1 MKVRFFA
8 VLICLCILLP
18 ACGQNQPTPSLE
30 ISSQESTGELLAENQ
45 PETISSAV
53 QNTLC
58 PEYYREEFGGTE
70 TTSCWQPNRPLIVA
84 GFDRD
89 KVSTGLTESGIKIKV
104 DAASTYTYIPYPG
117 SLYTDVVVSTDVK
130 STGVNNHAAVLVCR
144 MTDDGWY
151 EARVSTAGYFSVFRY
166 EYARDISGRNPY
178 IDYVLDRPSSAID
191 MGSEKTNSIQL
202 ACMGDSLILTIN
214 GTEVFNRK
222 VATDFTEPGLIG
234 IGALSFEKFPVNL
247 IFESVTIARP

>member
-1 MKVRFFA
+1 MKVRILVVLFFMS
-8 VLICLCILLP
+8 LILT
-18 ACGQNQPTPSLE
+18 ACGKNQPKPPLE
-30 ISSQESTGELLAENQ
+30 VSSQDPTSEVQTETQ
-45 PETISSAV
+45 PDTISSTV

-58 PEYYREEFGGTE
+58 PEFYREEFGGTE

-89 KVSTGLTESGIKIKV
+89 KVSTGLTESGIRIKV
-104 DAASTYTYIPYPG
+104 DTASTYAYIPYPG
-117 SLYTDVVVSTDVK
+117 SLYTDVVVSADVK
-130 STGVNNHAAVLVCR
+130 STGVNNHAAVLACR

-151 EARVSTAGYFSVFRY
+151 EARVSTAGYFSVFKY

-178 IDYVLDRPSSAID
+178 FDYVLDRPSSAID

-234 IGALSFEKFPVNL
+234 IGALSFDKFPVNL

>member
-1 MKVRFFA
+1 MKVRFL
-8 VLICLCILLP
+8 VGLICLCILLP
-18 ACGQNQPTPSLE
+18 ACGQNQPTPTME
-30 ISSQESTGELLAENQ
+30 ISSEESTGEVLAGNQ
-45 PETISSAV
+45 PGTISSTV

-104 DAASTYTYIPYPG
+104 DTASTYTYIPYPG
-117 SLYTDVVVSTDVK
+117 SLYTDVVVSADVK

-151 EARVSTAGYFSVFRY
+151 EARVSTAGYFSVFKY
-166 EYARDISGRNPY
+166 EYARKISGRNPY
-178 IDYVLDRPSSAID
+178 YDYVLDRPSGAID

-214 GTEVFNRK
+214 GAEVFNRK

-234 IGALSFEKFPVNL
+234 IGALSFDKFPVNL